1 MPLLV
6 DGHNLIGRMPDMS
19 LADADDEAEL
29 VRRLRRYCQ
38 RNRRRATVVFDR
50 GLPGGVSPALS
61 APPVEVVFAAAGES
75 ADRVLMRRI
84 RRARDPRGLLVVSSD
99 RMVQEAARAQGARV
113 IASEEFA
120 AQLVGRLAGQGE
132 PDKPT
137 TVGNVDEWLR
147 AFGG

>member
-38 RNRRRATVVFDR
+38 RNRRRATVVFDG
-50 GLPGGVSPALS
+50 GLIGGIAPALS
-61 APPVEVVFAAAGES
+61 APPVEVVFAAEDES
-75 ADRVLMRRI
+75 ADRILVRRI

-99 RMVQEAARAQGARV
+99 RAVQEAARAQGARV
-113 IASEEFA
+113 IASETFA
-120 AQLVGRLAGQGE
+120 AQLAGHSAGRREPGKPVAVGS
-132 PDKPT
+132 
-137 TVGNVDEWLR
+137 VDEWLR
-147 AFGG
+147 AFGE